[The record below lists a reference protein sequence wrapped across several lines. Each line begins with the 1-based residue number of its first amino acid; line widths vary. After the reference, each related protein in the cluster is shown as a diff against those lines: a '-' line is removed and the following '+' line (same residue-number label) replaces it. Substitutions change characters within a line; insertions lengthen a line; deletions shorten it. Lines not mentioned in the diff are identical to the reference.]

1 MTKIRL
7 AIDAFRRVRGQE
19 PEIIIENLF
28 FEQNPTNLVENVSL
42 LLRSA
47 LRYRTEIGAGPWRKG
62 TYEEGCFGNDAFVIS
77 GEELFCVTKTFDLV
91 TGDQL
96 ADDVTLIPGLI
107 AFDDPMSVPDICI
120 RNIDP
125 RVFIADG
132 VQLLQT
138 DGVAA
143 LAGIV
148 MPDDVAPVSL
158 DSINHFVIVVVG
170 NSQRCYWINPGEII
184 IDPLNFFEAERSP
197 DWLLQVR
204 TVGDQFWLLGRKT
217 TEVWR
222 HTGNAAAPF
231 QRIEG
236 RLFDRGIW
244 GGTAVKIKDS
254 VIVVGADGKVYD
266 VKGGPEE
273 ISNPGISEMIRDA
286 IAQQGLE

>member
-7 AIDAFRRVRGQE
+7 AIDAFRRNRGQE

-28 FEQNPTNLVENVSL
+28 FEQNPTHLIENVSL
-42 LLRSA
+42 LLRPA
-47 LRYRTEIGAGPWRKG
+47 LRYRTEIGTGPWRKG

-77 GEELFCVTKTFDLV
+77 GEELFRVAKQYDPV
-91 TGDQL
+91 TGTQL
-96 ADDVTLIPGLI
+96 ADQVTLIPGLI

-148 MPDDVAPVSL
+148 MPDDVPPVSL
-158 DSINHFVIVVVG
+158 DSINHYTIVVVG
-170 NSQRCYWINPGEII
+170 NSQRCYWINPGEIVV
-184 IDPLNFFEAERSP
+184 DPLNFFEAERSP

-266 VKGGPEE
+266 VKGGPEP
-273 ISNPGISEMIRDA
+273 ISNPGIAEMIRDA